1 MADKITQLLVE
12 EDLYNFADYNL
23 NEMLTKDNEGKT
35 LIIKNNALAATNIQ
49 PLEPEVEVNGTKSAS
64 FVEVFNT
71 LESGTIKLLKDVVL
85 NEQITLPEN
94 HIITIDFNGHNISSS
109 STLKLTSCL
118 IEVSFN
124 SGLTFDGI
132 GGVFAGSKVYGAV
145 GIAVDKT
152 TSTEEKLGQL
162 IINNGTFVGQYY
174 AVVTWGGKT
183 DYYCDI
189 KINGGTFRTLDKENG
204 VAIYNPAYNSTLAI
218 NGGDICGGTG
228 LEVRAGEV
236 TINGGKI
243 CGESAFTIVPNG
255 NGATSTGCGV
265 AVVQHTSK
273 QPINLTING
282 GLISGNYAFYEA
294 NPQKNEAEAI
304 AQVQVSL
311 NGGSYVPLY
320 EDKEVI
326 YSEDLTNFVNSKCLI
341 AGTIKDA
348 YRA

>member
-1 MADKITQLLVE
+1 MADKITQLMVG
-12 EDLYNFADYNL
+12 EDLYNFADYGL
-23 NEMLTKDNEGKT
+23 EEILTEANEGKT
-35 LIIKNNALAATNIQ
+35 LVIKNNAISAEAKS
-49 PLEPEVEVNGTKSAS
+49 LEPEAEVNGIKYTS
-64 FVEVFNT
+64 FVEIFKT
-71 LESGTIKLLKDVVL
+71 LETGTIKLLKDVVL
-85 NEQITLPEN
+85 NEQLVLPEN
-94 HIITIDFNGHNISSS
+94 HIITIDFNGHNISSNNA
-109 STLKLTSCL
+109 LKLTSSL

-132 GGVFAGSKVYGAV
+132 GGVFAGPKVYGAV

-204 VAIYNPAYNSTLAI
+204 VAIYNPAYNSTLTI

-243 CGESAFTIVPNG
+243 CGESVFTIVPNG

-320 EDKEVI
+320 GDKEII
-326 YSEDLTNFVNSKCLI
+326 YSEDLTKFVNSKCLL
-341 AGTIKDA
+341 AGTIKDSYKA
-348 YRA
+348 